1 MFVVS
6 LAIVHH
12 CSCILRLSVLIFRF
26 ICTIFAVFYYVK
38 VSTKRPLPDNSDGN
52 CSLTT
57 KPDRAPWSGFS
68 RHQWL
73 NCRRLLACSLSVPFA
88 SRVYLCIVV
97 WFVLSMTA
105 TVFASVHA
113 IIWISKLYYF
123 VRHAAYTCH
132 DLIIKQ
138 HKPSALTWTFNGVSF
153 ASCQQRCVWCGSDS
167 ITILAHPRS
176 SCLPPPILC
185 MFPTQG
191 YTIINYTSHEIS
203 SHLSVSSL
211 T

>member
-1 MFVVS
+1 MV
-6 LAIVHH
+6 
-12 CSCILRLSVLIFRF
+12 
-26 ICTIFAVFYYVK
+26 CTICMVVFHFVWLTTAVSYWAFCSKVLVYFYNLPVFYYMK
-38 VSTKRPLPDNSDGN
+38 VSTKRPLPENSDSN

-57 KPDRAPWSGFS
+57 KPVRAPWSGFS

-153 ASCQQRCVWCGSDS
+153 ASCQQRCVWCVSDS

-176 SCLPPPILC
+176 SCLPQFSVC
-185 MFPTQG
+185 FPHKAT
-191 YTIINYTSHEIS
+191 
-203 SHLSVSSL
+203 L
-211 T
+211 